1 MNIAIILPCYN
12 EEAVINESNNIL
24 VNMLDTLLNKQVI
37 EGAALIYVDDGSSDK
52 TWKCIV

>member
-37 EGAALIYVDDGSSDK
+37 EGAALIPGNAL
-52 TWKCIV
+52 IV